1 MTKPKFKL
9 GGVVRPDSIFH
20 LCQEIDGEWYAIIT
34 ARSDGK
40 GAEPIIAI
48 AGPFGDREEAS
59 DHNGK
64 CMELSRRDRQFYLV
78 DMSAVP
84 SKVRQRITD
93 DVRRGWRQ
101 GDFERLRACAAA
113 TIWLLISHQNTK
125 RNCRGVASTCRGA
138 VSAMCGPGTPAAI
151 SLRIPF
157 TCLRE
162 RWRTRRF
169 RRRPHTQHPS

>member
-1 MTKPKFKL
+1 MSVSRRASQRGHKAMTKLKFKPR
-9 GGVVRPDSIFH
+9 GMVRPDSIFH

-64 CMELSRRDRQFYLV
+64 CMELSRRNRQFYLV
-78 DMSAVP
+78 DMKAVP
-84 SKVRQRITD
+84 PKVRQRITD

-101 GDFERLRACAAA
+101 GDFERLRS
-113 TIWLLISHQNTK
+113 W
-125 RNCRGVASTCRGA
+125 RGGDDLALNLA
-138 VSAMCGPGTPAAI
+138 PK
-151 SLRIPF
+151 
-157 TCLRE
+157 
-162 RWRTRRF
+162 
-169 RRRPHTQHPS
+169 H

>member
-1 MTKPKFKL
+1 MTKLKFKPR
-9 GGVVRPDSIFH
+9 GMVRPDSIFH

-64 CMELSRRDRQFYLV
+64 CMELSRRNRQFYLV
-78 DMSAVP
+78 DMKAVP
-84 SKVRQRITD
+84 PRVRQRITD

-101 GDFERLRACAAA
+101 GDFERLRS
-113 TIWLLISHQNTK
+113 W
-125 RNCRGVASTCRGA
+125 RGGDDLALNLA
-138 VSAMCGPGTPAAI
+138 PK
-151 SLRIPF
+151 
-157 TCLRE
+157 
-162 RWRTRRF
+162 
-169 RRRPHTQHPS
+169 H